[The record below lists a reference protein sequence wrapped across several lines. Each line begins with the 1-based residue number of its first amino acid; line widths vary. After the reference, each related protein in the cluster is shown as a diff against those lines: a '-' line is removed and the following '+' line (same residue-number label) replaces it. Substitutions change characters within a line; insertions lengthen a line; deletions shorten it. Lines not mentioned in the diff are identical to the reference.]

1 MKKRIVG
8 LWAGLSPAVVFVLAC
23 SASGPQID
31 ASTLTRF
38 FQLYEENRYVEAI
51 AVLPSRFKDMSLY
64 DKGQEKLPPYKRDEP
79 IYFDIQAKASGGKAL
94 PKQDPAEKEI
104 LYYLGVMSYRM
115 GELERARQRLLL
127 CLQLDPTYRMA
138 HVYLFRVYAKLEA
151 DLLSRSGD
159 TAPSTGQLFIDK
171 LGFGSSE
178 LHLDEAVELESSGK
192 GSGPRAV
199 LLSFLYDKPLIK
211 NTAYRF
217 SPDPSPKARQFF
229 FSAISEPNLGRV
241 ELVTKERH
249 CLDEGVFATEQVL
262 YFDGRDASGRITG
275 GRQILTRFDVALELL
290 LPRPADK
297 AVVYD
302 AAGRKIQ
309 DIPISK

>member
-1 MKKRIVG
+1 MKRIFVG
-8 LWAGLSPAVVFVLAC
+8 AVMALCPAVIFVPAYL
-23 SASGPQID
+23 ASGPQLD
-31 ASTLTRF
+31 APRLAQF
-38 FQLYEENRYVEAI
+38 FKLYEENRYVEAI
-51 AVLPSRFKDMSLY
+51 AVLPSRFIEMSLY
-64 DKGQEKLPPYKRDEP
+64 EKGRETLPPYKRDEP
-79 IYFDIQAKASGGKAL
+79 IYFDIQAKASGAKAR
-94 PKQDPAEKEI
+94 PKQDPYEKEI

-115 GELERARQRLLL
+115 GDLERARQTLLL

-151 DLLSRSGD
+151 DLLSQCGD
-159 TAPSTGQLFIDK
+159 SAPGTGRLLIDK

-192 GSGPRAV
+192 RSGPRAV
-199 LLSFLYDKPLIK
+199 LLTFLYDKPLIK

-229 FSAISEPNLGRV
+229 FSAISDPGLGRV

-249 CLDEGVFATEQVL
+249 CLDEVVFAVEQVL
-262 YFDGRDASGRITG
+262 YFDGLDASGKMAG

-290 LPRPADK
+290 MPRPADK

-302 AAGRKIQ
+302 PAGAKIQ